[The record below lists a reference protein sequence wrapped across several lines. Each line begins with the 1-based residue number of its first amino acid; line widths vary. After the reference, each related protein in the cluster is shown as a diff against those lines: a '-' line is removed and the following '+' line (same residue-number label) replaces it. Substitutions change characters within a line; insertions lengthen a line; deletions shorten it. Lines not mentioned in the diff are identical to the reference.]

1 MPFDFD
7 AVKAFLR
14 CPQSRA
20 ELVLEGD
27 SLVSTDPGCRLQYP
41 IRDGIPILL
50 VDDAQQLP
58 RERWSAI
65 METHGRDPAT
75 GAART
80 AAATDGHAS

>member
-27 SLVSTDPGCRLQYP
+27 ALVSTSPEARLKYP
-41 IRDGIPILL
+41 VRDGIPILL
-50 VDDAQQLP
+50 IDDAEQLP
-58 RERWSAI
+58 PDEWSAI
-65 METHGRDPAT
+65 MSRYGRNPAT
-75 GAART
+75 GAAL
-80 AAATDGHAS
+80 